1 MALVPD
7 GKAGQ
12 REAGRPG
19 TDGVGEDAAGHL
31 SSLCPGSR
39 PCLTWSRSRTV
50 SAKPTVC
57 MATPTALAKAKMRPM
72 EPPSSGPRL
81 REMRKY
87 VPPVGDRVRSHDT
100 RGIVWLGW
108 TWGRQS

>member
-1 MALVPD
+1 MIGLWLWSL
-7 GKAGQ
+7 KAKLG

-19 TDGVGEDAAGHL
+19 PEGVEENAAGGQG
-31 SSLCPGSR
+31 SVCPGSS
-39 PCLTWSRSRTV
+39 PYLTWSKSCTV

-81 REMRKY
+81 REMRK
-87 VPPVGDRVRSHDT
+87 
-100 RGIVWLGW
+100 
-108 TWGRQS
+108 